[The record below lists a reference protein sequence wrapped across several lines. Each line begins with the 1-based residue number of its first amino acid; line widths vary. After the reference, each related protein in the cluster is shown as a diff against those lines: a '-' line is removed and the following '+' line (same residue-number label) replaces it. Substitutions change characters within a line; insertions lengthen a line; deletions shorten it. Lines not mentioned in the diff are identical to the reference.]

1 MEVVAFLITFL
12 FGIFLMYVGFLMFVK
27 PYKVREL
34 IGKAGS
40 THKINFLELIPRLII
55 GISLIIV
62 ETKFELIYN
71 YSGFFLVF
79 SAIIIML
86 LPLKM
91 HNGFSKKAA
100 DFLKPIYLKFIAPIS
115 VFIGILVIY
124 GII

>member
-1 MEVVAFLITFL
+1 MEVVAFLITIL
-12 FGIFLMYVGFLMFVK
+12 FGIFLIYVGFLMFFK
-27 PYKVREL
+27 SEKVREL

-40 THKINFLELIPRLII
+40 TYKINFLELIPRLII
-55 GISLIIV
+55 GIALIV
-62 ETKFELIYN
+62 AKTKFELIYN
-71 YSGFFLVF
+71 YCGFFLVF

-86 LPLKM
+86 LPLKT
-91 HNGFSKKAA
+91 HNGFSKKAT